1 MEEIFVILSHTPTF
15 EQQQLLRDL
24 VFKLKQNNKKTL
36 IVSHTPIP
44 EDINKLTNYSFY
56 DSDNTLLDVWKY
68 TEGFNFYGN
77 EYFLVESQFDIFK
90 YFNYGLAVYKL
101 VSLGLSLAKNL
112 GYKKCHMIEYDTDF
126 SGLNYFDEA
135 NLNLEEKDC
144 IFFKTDQFEGTPIL
158 LGSCTSFNL
167 DKYTYDEFNFD
178 KQEIKYLLKKGTTA
192 GMAEIVTFEKL
203 IKNKNYLMLDKE
215 SINNV
220 TLNLSSTLKIHSGF
234 DKNISLIPCVKK
246 DTNEIII
253 FGKNENIDKI
263 DIEILYNKKEV
274 ILFSIDPSSWKYIS
288 LGNLDDLLNLKV
300 YLNNKFINEL
310 DFENT
315 IPKEEFRLK
324 SIFTKQ

>member
-90 YFNYGLAVYKL
+90 YSNYGLAVYKL

-126 SGLNYFDEA
+126 SSLNYFDEA

-144 IFFKTDQFEGTPIL
+144 IFFKTSQFEGTPIL

-167 DKYTYDEFNFD
+167 NKYTYDEFNFD

-220 TLNLSSTLKIHSGF
+220 TLNLSSTLKTHSGF
-234 DKNISLIPCVKK
+234 DKNISLIPCVIK
-246 DTNEIII
+246 DTN
-253 FGKNENIDKI
+253 N
-263 DIEILYNKKEV
+263 V
-274 ILFSIDPSSWKYIS
+274 ILFGDNKTDQDIKFEIIESHF
-288 LGNLDDLLNLKV
+288 LL
-300 YLNNKFINEL
+300 
-310 DFENT
+310 
-315 IPKEEFRLK
+315 
-324 SIFTKQ
+324 